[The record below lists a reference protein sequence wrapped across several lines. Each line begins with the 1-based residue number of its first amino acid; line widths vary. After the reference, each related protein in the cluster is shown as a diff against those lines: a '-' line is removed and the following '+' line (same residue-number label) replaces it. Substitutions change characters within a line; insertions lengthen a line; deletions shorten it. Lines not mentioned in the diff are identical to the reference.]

1 MGVSKESIS
10 KFLIGSRFHVKL
22 RILSPYST
30 SVATS
35 PMALRWMCDQPRMG
49 CARRTTPIYI
59 YVAQTSNNR
68 VIAACYLYSC
78 LLPQREALRT
88 CRSGFPIATI
98 ESCLAKFRVLNYF
111 ASEQNGIACMQFV
124 QIAAHFRQVL
134 RSIDYKAR
142 FFNVLIV
149 FCFFLQVTFG
159 KLCCRHSL
167 IRLA

>member
-1 MGVSKESIS
+1 
-10 KFLIGSRFHVKL
+10 
-22 RILSPYST
+22 
-30 SVATS
+30 
-35 PMALRWMCDQPRMG
+35 
-49 CARRTTPIYI
+49 
-59 YVAQTSNNR
+59 VAQTSNNR